1 MKNIIITG
9 TSRGIG
15 FELALQ
21 FANAGHQVLAISRK
35 MPQALIENKNIK
47 EFVNLLE
54 NSEKNDLLNAEKLL
68 EGFPSRVG
76 SFTEKDIE
84 DIKEQLRA
92 FIKDEKIKHPLK
104 SNPFSYLPDDFK
116 LSI

>member
-1 MKNIIITG
+1 MKCYQIPE
-9 TSRGIG
+9 S
-15 FELALQ
+15 
-21 FANAGHQVLAISRK
+21 
-35 MPQALIENKNIK
+35 LIKTLRQNKNIK
-47 EFVNLLE
+47 EFINSLE
-54 NSEKNDLLNAEKLL
+54 NSADNDLLNAEKLL

-76 SFTEKDIE
+76 SFTEQDIE
-84 DIKEQLRA
+84 DIKEQLRT

>member
-1 MKNIIITG
+1 MKCYQIPE
-9 TSRGIG
+9 S
-15 FELALQ
+15 
-21 FANAGHQVLAISRK
+21 
-35 MPQALIENKNIK
+35 LIETLRKNKNIK
-47 EFVNLLE
+47 EFVNSLE
-54 NSEKNDLLNAEKLL
+54 KREKSDLLNAERLL
-68 EGFPSRVG
+68 GGFPSSIG
-76 SFTEKDIE
+76 SLTKEAIE

>member
-1 MKNIIITG
+1 MECYQISESLIK
-9 TSRGIG
+9 
-15 FELALQ
+15 AL
-21 FANAGHQVLAISRK
+21 K
-35 MPQALIENKNIK
+35 ENKNIK
-47 EFVNLLE
+47 EFVNSLE
-54 NSEKNDLLNAEKLL
+54 NRGESDLLNAEKIL
-68 EGFPSRVG
+68 EGFPS
-76 SFTEKDIE
+76 SISSLTESDVE

>member
-1 MKNIIITG
+1 MECYQISKSLIK
-9 TSRGIG
+9 
-15 FELALQ
+15 AL
-21 FANAGHQVLAISRK
+21 R
-35 MPQALIENKNIK
+35 ENKNIK
-47 EFVNLLE
+47 EFVNSLE
-54 NSEKNDLLNAEKLL
+54 KREKSDLLNAERLL
-68 EGFPSRVG
+68 GGFPSSVG
-76 SFTEKDIE
+76 SLTEKDLE

>member
-1 MKNIIITG
+1 M
-9 TSRGIG
+9 
-15 FELALQ
+15 ECYQ
-21 FANAGHQVLAISRK
+21 ISESLIKTLRK
-35 MPQALIENKNIK
+35 NKNIK
-47 EFVNLLE
+47 EFVNSLE
-54 NSEKNDLLNAEKLL
+54 KRGKSDLLNAERLL